1 MTVPFPAPSLPP
13 RTVPGPRRAGRGL
26 LALLVV
32 AGATLALPVPAQ
44 TIYRW
49 TDDAGQVHYGDQVP
63 DRYKTKARALSVKE
77 STPAGSGF
85 GGIPRRAEGRPVPAA
100 PGASAAPT
108 LSTTPP
114 GGGAAPL
121 AGTQRPGTAPATAGG
136 SGGTGCADQWRRYE
150 ASGACFAPFRNANGS
165 IKAEAFQQC
174 QEVQRPSCQP

>member
-1 MTVPFPAPSLPP
+1 M
-13 RTVPGPRRAGRGL
+13 
-26 LALLVV
+26 
-32 AGATLALPVPAQ
+32 ALPVPAQ

-114 GGGAAPL
+114 GA
-121 AGTQRPGTAPATAGG
+121 AGG